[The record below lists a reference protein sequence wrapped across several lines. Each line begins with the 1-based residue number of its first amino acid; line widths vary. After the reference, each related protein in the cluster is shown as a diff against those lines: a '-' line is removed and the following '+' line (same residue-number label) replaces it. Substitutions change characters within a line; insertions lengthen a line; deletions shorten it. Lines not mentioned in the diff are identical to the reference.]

1 MPFNIDKHLQEL
13 TALRHKLHA
22 TAEVSGS
29 EKKTSALIK
38 DFLKSTS
45 PNSIQT
51 RVGGYGIF
59 ATYEGKT
66 QGPHILIRCEL
77 DALPIP
83 DVNEVEYRSKTDGV
97 GHKCGHDGHMSIA
110 CGVAR
115 TLSENGLLAGK
126 VTVLFQPAEET
137 GEGARRVLD
146 NAKFQQLSLD
156 YCFALHNLPGFK
168 KHQIVVRENV
178 FSAASTGLIV
188 NFSGSTAHAAHPEQ
202 GKSPALAVAQTIQ
215 AFSTVPQFYS
225 PLEEA
230 AKVTVIHANL
240 GEHSFGTSP
249 GEGTVMATLRTYDDA
264 LLEKLKEKCVQIADR
279 TAETYELSVGYEW
292 VEPFPSTVNNLEAV
306 EVVQS
311 AAREL
316 DYNTHPKESPFSWS
330 EDFGH
335 FTKQIDGAMFGLGV
349 GKEHPALHAEN
360 YDFPDEVIATGV
372 DMFIE
377 IINEVIGIE

>member
-13 TALRHKLHA
+13 AALRHKLHA

-29 EKKTSALIK
+29 EKETSAVIK

-45 PNSIQT
+45 PDSIQT
-51 RVGGYGIF
+51 GVGGHGIF

-83 DVNEVEYRSKTDGV
+83 DVNEVEYRSKTGGV
-97 GHKCGHDGHMSIA
+97 GHKCGHDGHMAIA

-137 GEGARRVLD
+137 GEGARRVIED
-146 NAKFQQLSLD
+146 PQFQQLSID
-156 YCFALHNLPGFK
+156 YCFALHNLPGFE
-168 KHQIVVRENV
+168 KHQIVVRKDV
-178 FSAASTGLIV
+178 FAAASTGLIV

-202 GKSPALAVAQTIQ
+202 GKSPAMAVAQTIQ

-240 GEHSFGTSP
+240 GERSFGTSP
-249 GEGTVMATLRTYDDA
+249 GEGTMMATLRTYDDA